1 MKRKIAKILPLLCWF
16 TLGFTPM
23 VAYGQLSVSPLT
35 IQRKAESGQ
44 ARGVINISNNS
55 NKPYRARVSL
65 SPFTYNQEGLQV
77 LQSSP
82 NDLTPYLTFSPRELV
97 IAPGQQ
103 RSIRFNAR
111 LLPSLPQGEY
121 RAMFSVEELQDNLQ
135 DNNSTQTNQ
144 VSIAVNIAATIYVIN
159 GDFVPKVGVEK
170 AFYDGQKKQI
180 RLLVNNTGEA
190 TTRAKTE
197 WNLSQDGK
205 KVNSGKVE
213 ETTIIAKGERYIQI
227 SYPPQGKTLTPGN
240 YQLSGKLSWNAKNAE
255 NLPFNLNLT
264 VSPADI
270 NPGKKPPQ

>member
-35 IQRKAESGQ
+35 IQRQAESGQ

-121 RAMFSVEELQDNLQ
+121 RAMFSVEELQDNS
-135 DNNSTQTNQ
+135 STQT
-144 VSIAVNIAATIYVIN
+144 AATIYVIN

-205 KVNSGKVE
+205 TVNSGKVE

-240 YQLSGKLSWNAKNAE
+240 YQLSGKLSWNAKKAE
-255 NLPFNLNLT
+255 NLPFNINFT

-270 NPGKKPPQ
+270 NPEKKPPQ

>member
-121 RAMFSVEELQDNLQ
+121 RAMFSVEELQDNS
-135 DNNSTQTNQ
+135 STQANQ
-144 VSIAVNIAATIYVIN
+144 VSVAVNIAATIYVIN

-190 TTRAKTE
+190 TNRAKTE

-205 KVNSGKVE
+205 TVNSGKVE

-255 NLPFNLNLT
+255 NLPFNLNFT

>member
-1 MKRKIAKILPLLCWF
+1 MKIKIAKILPLFCWF

-55 NKPYRARVSL
+55 NKPYRARVLL
-65 SPFTYNQEGLQV
+65 SPFTYNREGLQV

-103 RSIRFNAR
+103 RSIRFNTR

-121 RAMFSVEELQDNLQ
+121 RSLFSVEELEDNSS
-135 DNNSTQTNQ
+135 NSGANTGNQ

-159 GDFVPKVGVEK
+159 GDFVPKLGIEK
-170 AFYDGQKKQI
+170 VVYDGHKKQI

-205 KVNSGKVE
+205 TVNSGKVE

-227 SYPPQGKTLTPGN
+227 SYPLQGKTLTPGN

>member
-1 MKRKIAKILPLLCWF
+1 L
-16 TLGFTPM
+16 
-23 VAYGQLSVSPLT
+23 
-35 IQRKAESGQ
+35 
-44 ARGVINISNNS
+44 
-55 NKPYRARVSL
+55 
-65 SPFTYNQEGLQV
+65 EGLQV
-77 LQSSP
+77 LKTSP

-97 IAPGQQ
+97 IAPGQK

-121 RAMFSVEELQDNLQ
+121 RAMFSVEELQDNFQ
-135 DNNSTQTNQ
+135 DNNSTQANQ

-159 GDFVPKVGVEK
+159 GDFVPQLAVKK

-205 KVNSGKVE
+205 TVNSGKVE

-240 YQLSGKLSWNAKNAE
+240 YQLSGKLSWDGKKVE
-255 NLPFNLNLT
+255 NLPFNLNFT
-264 VSPADI
+264 VFPEDI
-270 NPGKKPPQ
+270 KK